1 MEHKK
6 AKPFLSIDKQIE
18 LLKSKRL
25 EIINQKSLEKY
36 LILYGYQTLVNG
48 YNDPLM
54 VDFNRHNDMYREGA
68 TSEQLIGLFNFDR
81 TISTYIFSNLQ
92 NFERRF
98 TTAMINAIGSE
109 LDNFNIHDSTL
120 FSIQDSETWNHFF
133 TSNFENADR
142 DQGDRAGIRTQWQ
155 RFFNKNK
162 NVNLIKGYE
171 SVNSC
176 PLYCLLLL
184 ATFGDKIDLYNSL
197 QPEIQYKIR
206 FSTFQQ
212 VELPNNEIVRSG
224 IVFKS
229 VLREFKKLRNRCVH
243 ANVVYNFGSKILEKK
258 LKQYA
263 EDQLGISKGLIKAFH
278 LSKLLDIFLNQ
289 DSEVRIS
296 NRLCFLISTK
306 LETFKEKYKWD
317 DLTTLYLIRKLGMA

>member
-48 YNDPLM
+48 YNDLLM

-142 DQGDRAGIRTQWQ
+142 DQGDRAGIRTQ
-155 RFFNKNK
+155 
-162 NVNLIKGYE
+162 
-171 SVNSC
+171 
-176 PLYCLLLL
+176 
-184 ATFGDKIDLYNSL
+184 
-197 QPEIQYKIR
+197 
-206 FSTFQQ
+206 
-212 VELPNNEIVRSG
+212 
-224 IVFKS
+224 
-229 VLREFKKLRNRCVH
+229 
-243 ANVVYNFGSKILEKK
+243 
-258 LKQYA
+258 
-263 EDQLGISKGLIKAFH
+263 
-278 LSKLLDIFLNQ
+278 
-289 DSEVRIS
+289 
-296 NRLCFLISTK
+296 
-306 LETFKEKYKWD
+306 
-317 DLTTLYLIRKLGMA
+317 